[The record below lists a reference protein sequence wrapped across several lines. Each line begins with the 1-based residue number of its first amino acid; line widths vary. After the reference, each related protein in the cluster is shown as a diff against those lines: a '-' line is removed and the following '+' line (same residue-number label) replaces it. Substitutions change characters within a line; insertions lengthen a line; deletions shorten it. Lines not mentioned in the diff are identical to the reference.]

1 MALFSFSF
9 SVPSLSEMCA
19 SAELGCG
26 PACLLQLRPDCLMQ
40 LACLIAYTRPFFCRC
55 RRRRYIFGRIYP
67 SVPGKSV
74 WSGVSDR
81 LTAGIAI
88 RLSLLII
95 SGSRGFAHFWR
106 PGWAVRRGLLGG
118 RLHHRLHSKM
128 CYQRQVEERQ
138 QGAGCSSRNA
148 PAFDGK
154 QASTA
159 ARADS

>member
-1 MALFSFSF
+1 MPD
-9 SVPSLSEMCA
+9 SVHAAVFLPL
-19 SAELGCG
+19 
-26 PACLLQLRPDCLMQ
+26 PQTTVHFWKD
-40 LACLIAYTRPFFCRC
+40 I
-55 RRRRYIFGRIYP
+55 
-67 SVPGKSV
+67 SVGPGKSV